1 MVQSKLLRDGCKQMK
16 SIIDE
21 ALNRHDD
28 QVKAQEVS
36 KAIGIYNES
45 PDDEEL
51 KALVETLKLN
61 VKIVG
66 CGGGGSNTVNRLTET
81 GVAGAQLCAINTD
94 ATHLLHIHA
103 PKKMLIG
110 RRVTK
115 GLGAGALPEVGEQAT
130 RENEDEIRAY
140 LEGAHIV
147 FVTAGMGGGTGTGS
161 AAVVAEIAKEQGALV
176 MGIVTM
182 PFKAEGRVRLDNAL
196 KGVNKLRNHC
206 DTTIVIQNDKLL
218 ELVPRLPLDA
228 AFKVADEILMNSI
241 KGMTEAVTKPGLVN
255 LDYNDMLTVMQNGG
269 VAMVGIGS
277 SSDDRERVEMAVQ
290 ESLSSPLLGDI
301 ELSEA
306 KGALIRVIGGEDL
319 TISEAQQAAELI
331 TARISPGARIIWGCT
346 VDPTMSKEVQLMVVI
361 TGVKSPQLMG
371 ADAPAGGTGMDIVQ

>member
-1 MVQSKLLRDGCKQMK
+1 MK

-21 ALNRHDD
+21 ALNRHDG
-28 QVKAQEVS
+28 QQKAQEVS
-36 KAIGIYNES
+36 KAVGIYNDS

-51 KALVETLKLN
+51 KALVETLKIN

-94 ATHLLHIHA
+94 ATHLLHVHA

-110 RRVTK
+110 RRATK

-130 RENEDEIRAY
+130 RENEDELRSY

-161 AAVVAEIAKEQGALV
+161 ASVVAEIAKEQGALV

-182 PFKAEGRVRLDNAL
+182 PFKAEGRMRYENAQ
-196 KGVNKLRNHC
+196 KGLNKLRNKC

-255 LDYNDMLTVMQNGG
+255 LDYNDMMTVMQNGG

-277 SSDDRERVEMAVQ
+277 SNDDRERVEIAVQ
-290 ESLSSPLLGDI
+290 EATSSPLLGDI
-301 ELSEA
+301 ELSNA

-319 TISEAQQAAELI
+319 TIQEAQQAAELI
-331 TARISPGARIIWGCT
+331 SARISPGARIIWGCT
-346 VDPTMSKEVQLMVVI
+346 VDPTIQKEVQLMVVI
-361 TGVKSPQLMG
+361 TGVKSAQLMG
-371 ADAPAGGTGMDIVQ
+371 SDMPAGGGGLDMVQ

>member
-1 MVQSKLLRDGCKQMK
+1 MK
-16 SIIDE
+16 SIIEE
-21 ALNRHDD
+21 ALARHDEHKK
-28 QVKAQEVS
+28 VQEVKVS
-36 KAIGIYNES
+36 TGIYNES

-51 KALVETLKLN
+51 KKLVEALKIN

-81 GVAGAQLCAINTD
+81 GVVGAQMMAINTD
-94 ATHLLHIHA
+94 ATHLLHVHA

-110 RRVTK
+110 RRATK
-115 GLGAGALPEVGEQAT
+115 GLGAGALPEVGEQAS

-161 AAVVAEIAKEQGALV
+161 ASVVAEIAKEQGALV
-176 MGIVTM
+176 MGIVTL
-182 PFKAEGRVRLDNAL
+182 PFKAEGRLRMENAI
-196 KGVNKLRNHC
+196 KGLNKLRNKC

-241 KGMTEAVTKPGLVN
+241 KGMTEIVTKPGLVN
-255 LDYNDMLTVMQNGG
+255 LDYSDLMTVMENGG

-277 SSDDRERVEMAVQ
+277 SSDDRERVELAVN
-290 ESLSSPLLGDI
+290 EALNSPLLGDI
-301 ELSEA
+301 DLSGS
-306 KGALIRVIGGEDL
+306 KGALIRVVGGEDL
-319 TISEAQQAAELI
+319 TISEAQQAAELVS
-331 TARISPGARIIWGCT
+331 ARISPQARIIWGCT
-346 VDPTMSKEVQLMVVI
+346 VDPTIKGDVNILVVI

-371 ADAPAGGTGMDIVQ
+371 ADVQGGTGGMDFVH